1 MSLRSRFSVTSV
13 FQSSASRQQKVRK
26 TRQVKFLME
35 SLEDRAVP
43 AVITW
48 DGGAGS
54 NHFWDKANWS
64 TDTVPGKNDDVIVP
78 ALSGNARLVMESTTE
93 LRSIQT
99 KAPLQLT
106 TTTNDSYHCRLILNG
121 GNSLIENGIY
131 LDTANLKDLRI
142 QASGAGTVVTVNG
155 NLGNPGAI
163 LKEFSASAF
172 AGAQMSFTNTVLPTY
187 VNASFEASDL
197 GSRMLVQ
204 GIKHFDHIGN
214 PTMNVTKDAEMT
226 FADLERMD
234 LVNRTYNGWF
244 HVIVVSEGG
253 KLNLPALKSLTTGT
267 EHEGSP
273 NLSLYTSDLKNSDGS
288 FQYSKSILNTPELQT
303 LKNVSVSVY
312 QMANFCIWNAP
323 KLESFSKCSL
333 GYNAPGQLMVLPSVK
348 EIHETNFFV
357 HQGFVE
363 LPNVGVVDLGQM
375 RWNTTWVSNGKG
387 SALTITAKEVRG
399 QLGRGNFFYINALN
413 DGLINLNS
421 NSLIDDN
428 ASKDDGGL
436 FAKAKDNG
444 ILRLNVNHTAGTIID
459 LPESG
464 ILAMDSVIDARFK
477 VLRGW
482 DNNQGRFF
490 AQKMQFLKIDTYIPT
505 GYTVVKNSPRYGPNL
520 DEHHY
525 SNPMRLEKIDA
536 PNVTKVEGD
545 FAAATN
551 PFPKLQ
557 EIYGNLT
564 LDSGNSSNAVFSTPA
579 MTSSAFSKITSIT
592 FQGKNNWP
600 ELFNAK
606 QLEGVHLSFLKY
618 SGTAEFTGVESIANQ
633 SSIYLSDQTGVT
645 LLFPRLTS
653 FVNSSLKAERGAASV
668 QAPVLRNASR
678 STLVFASYNHGFA
691 YVNVGPWLVA
701 PSLERI
707 DGTRF
712 DIRFGNQI
720 ILPAVTEV
728 NLPPD
733 SQTDPAWL
741 VQGRT
746 YGGFSWSSASGP
758 EPTDFVLPDDP
769 SLLSLPNLKTIKFN
783 PLTNSTSTS
792 TISTKDGATINF
804 NPNGTLLDGPI
815 SLNQS
820 SLGEYSSRIALLS
833 GHIIIGPSASYTGN
847 GQIRG
852 SLTNQGQISLKGDS
866 SDFGGLNIAGAFTQS
881 PTGKTNLE
889 IGSAEK
895 FDRIAA
901 DGSLVIDGQMNISLI
916 DDFANSSLVPSTTVQ
931 VLSGSPIS
939 YKSSKTLVVKQPGT
953 NGNSVQVAFQPNGQA
968 ILSKPSSSP
977 TPTPT
982 PTPASPGN
990 ISWDGGAGTNRWSD
1004 AANWSGD
1011 RLPGSGSIVTIPAQ
1025 AALNEILIDQN
1036 VEIAR
1041 LTTSEPLRVEAKSTT
1056 TPVTVRVNSGASV
1069 INQGVVLKG
1078 GTLATQ
1084 NSGTTL
1090 DIFGQTKLEAVA
1102 LSSTNTAPTQAG
1114 LQAINGSWL
1123 TVHDTKTIVAG
1134 LNDLTVTA
1142 IGGGAKVM
1150 FPDLLAAHTQTTV
1163 SGSVKSAIHLSA
1175 SGGGAIEMPKLKSM
1189 SGDKINIVIQN
1200 SWINTP
1206 LLTGLKNA
1214 TIMITDTTDNGVQQA
1229 DWINT
1234 ELGFLDRSSFF
1245 VTGAD
1250 ITLSL
1255 LKVKSITQ
1263 TNLSATG
1270 SKLYFPAIDKVDF
1283 NLFYLTGDNPVRS
1296 WTASGAGSLLE
1307 VRTNSIS
1314 GNINSGSTF
1323 IAQASQKAL
1332 LSIYSPTIS
1341 DQRLVPASTG
1351 GLFLKADTGG
1361 ILRAYNTATSGTIV
1375 DVASGG
1381 AVAMDQAVQ
1390 GQFKQI
1396 RTADGRFYASA
1407 MTSLTITDP
1416 DASVVTPMDM
1426 IVAPKVTSING
1437 RFQAYSNPFPVL
1449 STISGSLKLLHQK
1462 GTPVSQVTIFNTP
1475 AATALSGFTVTM
1487 EQGVSWPQLLSQQ
1500 SWSNLTVNQIQTDGT
1515 VKVVTKST
1523 AALIPA
1529 SSSTVKPA
1537 SVTVNK
1543 AVTAKPIPKPKV
1555 VAVKKTP
1562 AVPTKKAVPKVTVKK
1577 KF

>member
-13 FQSSASRQQKVRK
+13 FQSSASCQQKVRK
-26 TRQVKFLME
+26 TRQAKFLME

-54 NHFWDKANWS
+54 NNFWDKANWS
-64 TDTVPGKNDDVIVP
+64 TDTVPGKNDDVVVP
-78 ALSGNARLVMESTTE
+78 AFSGNARLVIDGTCE

-106 TTTNDSYHCRLILNG
+106 TTTNDSYRCRLILDG
-121 GNSLIENGIY
+121 GNSLIDNGIY

-214 PTMNVTKDAEMT
+214 PTINVMKDAEMT

-312 QMANFCIWNAP
+312 QMANSCIWNAP

-444 ILRLNVNHTAGTIID
+444 ILRLNVNQTAGTIID

-482 DNNQGRFF
+482 DSTQGRFY
-490 AQKMQFLKIDTYIPT
+490 AQKMQSFKIDTYI
-505 GYTVVKNSPRYGPNL
+505 GSDYTVIKNSPRFGPNL
-520 DEHHY
+520 DEYHS
-525 SNPMRLEKIDA
+525 SNPLRLEKIDA
-536 PNVTKVEGD
+536 PNVTRVEGD
-545 FAAATN
+545 FSASTN
-551 PFPKLQ
+551 PFPKLR
-557 EIYGNLT
+557 EFYGRLK
-564 LDSGNSSNAVFSTPA
+564 LDTGDSAQSIFSTPA
-579 MTSSAFSKITSIT
+579 MPGTAISKITSVH
-592 FQGKNNWP
+592 FDGKRSWP

-606 QLEGVHLSFLKY
+606 QLEGVHLSFENIA
-618 SGTAEFTGVESIANQ
+618 GTVEFTGVESITNQ
-633 SSIYLSDQTGVT
+633 LSIYLSDQTGVT
-645 LLFPRLTS
+645 LIFPKLTS
-653 FVNSSLKAERGAASV
+653 FIDSSITTEYGVSTIEV
-668 QAPVLRNASR
+668 PVLRDASR
-678 STLVFASYNHGFA
+678 SNLVFASDNNSWANAKGGKTWF
-691 YVNVGPWLVA
+691 VA
-701 PSLERI
+701 PNLSCI

-712 DIRFGNQI
+712 SIRRGNQI
-720 ILPAVTEV
+720 TLPAVTDV
-728 NLPPD
+728 ILPSD
-733 SQTDPAWL
+733 NGNIPAWDI
-741 VQGRT
+741 QGRT
-746 YGGFSWSSASGP
+746 NGGFSWSGP
-758 EPTDFVLPDDP
+758 YPTDHVQLDDP
-769 SLLSLPNLKTIKFN
+769 SKLSLPNLKSIKFGVSGASN
-783 PLTNSTSTS
+783 TTTS
-792 TISTKDGATINF
+792 TISVQDRSAIEF
-804 NPNGTLLDGPI
+804 NQTGTLLEGSVSLSQASSSII
-815 SLNQS
+815 SGNITIGTLAT
-820 SLGEYSSRIALLS
+820 YS
-833 GHIIIGPSASYTGN
+833 GN
-847 GQIRG
+847 GQIQG
-852 SLTNQGQISLKGDS
+852 SLTNQGTINLIGDNSNYGNLSISGS
-866 SDFGGLNIAGAFTQS
+866 FTQTT
-881 PTGKTNLE
+881 TGKTNLE
-889 IGSAEK
+889 LGAANKTDSISANS
-895 FDRIAA
+895 
-901 DGSLVIDGQMNISLI
+901 SLVIDGQLNISLI
-916 DDFANSSLVPSTTVQ
+916 DDFANSSLVPSATVQ

-939 YKSSKTLVVKQPGT
+939 YKSSKTLFVKQPGT
-953 NGNSVQVAFQPNGQA
+953 NGNSVQIAFQPNGQA
-968 ILSKPSSSP
+968 ILSKPTSTPAP

-982 PTPASPGN
+982 PLPASPGN
-990 ISWDGGAGTNRWSD
+990 ISWDGGAGTNRWGD

-1056 TPVTVRVNSGASV
+1056 TPVMVRVNSGASV

-1090 DIFGQTKLEAVA
+1090 DIYGQTKLEAVA

-1296 WTASGAGSLLE
+1296 WTATGAGSLLE
-1307 VRTNSIS
+1307 VRANSIS

-1351 GLFLKADTGG
+1351 GLYLKADTGG

>member
-13 FQSSASRQQKVRK
+13 FQSSASRPQKARK
-26 TRQVKFLME
+26 SRQARFLME

-43 AVITW
+43 AVIVW

-54 NHFWDKANWS
+54 NNFWDKSNWS

-99 KAPLQLT
+99 KASLQLT
-106 TTTNDSYHCRLILNG
+106 TTTGNPNLCGLILNG
-121 GNSLIENGIY
+121 GTSSIENGIY
-131 LDTANLKDLRI
+131 LDTANLKALHI

-155 NLGNPGAI
+155 NLGNTGAI
-163 LKEFSASAF
+163 LNDFSATAF
-172 AGAQMSFTNTVLPTY
+172 AGAQLNLTNAVLPSY
-187 VNASFEASDL
+187 VNANFEAS
-197 GSRMLVQ
+197 GFGTRMLVQ
-204 GIKHFDHIGN
+204 GINHFDHIDN
-214 PTMNVTKDAEMT
+214 PTINVMKDAEMT

-234 LVNRTYNGWF
+234 LVNQTYKGWIN
-244 HVIVVSEGG
+244 VIMVSDGG
-253 KLNLPALKSLTTGT
+253 KLNLPTLKSLTTGT
-267 EHEGSP
+267 EHKGSP
-273 NLSLYTSDLKNSDGS
+273 NLNLFTNDLKNSNGS
-288 FQYSKSILNTPELQT
+288 FQNSQSILNTPELQT
-303 LKNVSVSVY
+303 VKNLNVYVY
-312 QMANFCIWNAP
+312 QTAIPCIWNAP
-323 KLESFSKCSL
+323 KLESFTKCTMN
-333 GYNAPGQLMVLPSVK
+333 YTAPGQLMVLPSVK
-348 EIHETNFFV
+348 EINETNFFIN
-357 HQGFVE
+357 QGFLE
-363 LPNVGVVDLGQM
+363 LPNVGVVDLDQM
-375 RWNTTWVSNGKG
+375 RWDTTWESNGKG
-387 SALTITAKEVRG
+387 SALTIKAKEVRG
-399 QLGRGNFFYINALN
+399 QLGQGHFFRINALN
-413 DGLINLNS
+413 DGLIKLDS
-421 NSLIDDN
+421 NSLCDDN
-428 ASKDDGGL
+428 AGKNDGGV
-436 FAKAKDNG
+436 FAIAKDNG
-444 ILRLNVNHTAGTIID
+444 ILRLNVNQTAGMIVD
-459 LPESG
+459 LPASG

-482 DNNQGRFF
+482 DSTQGRFY
-490 AQKMQFLKIDTYIPT
+490 AQKMQSFKIDTYI
-505 GYTVVKNSPRYGPNL
+505 GSYYTVVKNSPRFGPSL
-520 DEHHY
+520 DEHHG
-525 SNPMRLEKIDA
+525 SNPIRLEKIDA
-536 PNVTKVEGD
+536 PNVTRVEGD
-545 FAAATN
+545 FSASTN
-551 PFPKLQ
+551 PFPKLR
-557 EIYGNLT
+557 EFYGRLK
-564 LDSGNSSNAVFSTPA
+564 LDTGDSAQSIFSTPA
-579 MTSSAFSKITSIT
+579 MPGTAISKITSVH
-592 FQGKNNWP
+592 FDGKSSWP

-606 QLEGVHLSFLKY
+606 QLERVHLSFENIA
-618 SGTAEFTGVESIANQ
+618 GTVEFTGVESITNQ
-633 SSIYLSDQTGVT
+633 LSIYLSDQTGVT
-645 LLFPRLTS
+645 LVFPKLTS
-653 FVNSSLKAERGAASV
+653 FIDSSIIAEYGVATIEV
-668 QAPVLRNASR
+668 PVLRDASR
-678 STLVFASYNHGFA
+678 SNLVFASDNNSWANAKGGKTWF
-691 YVNVGPWLVA
+691 VA
-701 PSLERI
+701 PNLSCI

-712 DIRFGNQI
+712 SIRRGNQI
-720 ILPAVTEV
+720 TLPAVTDV
-728 NLPPD
+728 ILPSD
-733 SQTDPAWL
+733 NGNIPAWDI
-741 VQGRT
+741 QGLT
-746 YGGFSWSSASGP
+746 NGGFSWRGSY
-758 EPTDFVLPDDP
+758 PTDHVVLDDP
-769 SLLSLPNLKTIKFN
+769 SKFSLPNLKSIKVGSAQS
-783 PLTNSTSTS
+783 PNSTPSS
-792 TISTKDGATINF
+792 TISIKDRSAIEVNQA
-804 NPNGTLLDGPI
+804 GTLFDGLI
-815 SLNQS
+815 SFSQS
-820 SLGEYSSRIALLS
+820 SNAIIS
-833 GHIIIGPSASYTGN
+833 GNITVGPLASYSGN
-847 GQIRG
+847 GQFNG
-852 SLTNQGQISLKGDS
+852 SLTNQGTINLTGDKSIYGNLSIS
-866 SDFGGLNIAGAFTQS
+866 GGFTQTA
-881 PTGKTNLE
+881 TGKTYFEFGASNK
-889 IGSAEK
+889 S
-895 FDRIAA
+895 DRIAA
-901 DGSLVIDGQMNISLI
+901 NGPMVIDGQLSISFT
-916 DDFANSSLVPSTTVQ
+916 DDFASSTTIPTATVQ
-931 VLSGSPIS
+931 VLTGSPIT

-982 PTPASPGN
+982 PTPTPSSPGN
-990 ISWDGGAGTNRWSD
+990 INWDGGAGTNRWSD

-1056 TPVTVRVNSGASV
+1056 TPIMVRVNSGASV

-1090 DIFGQTKLEAVA
+1090 DIYGQTKLEAVA
-1102 LSSTNTAPTQAG
+1102 LSSTNTAPTLAG
-1114 LQAINGSWL
+1114 LQAVNGSWL

-1175 SGGGAIEMPKLKSM
+1175 SGGGAIEMPQLKTM
-1189 SGDKINIVIQN
+1189 SGDNINIVIQN

-1234 ELGFLDRSSFF
+1234 ELGFLDRSSFS

-1263 TNLSATG
+1263 TNLVATG
-1270 SKLYFPAIDKVDF
+1270 SKLYFPGVDKVDF
-1283 NLFYLTGDNPVRS
+1283 NQFYLTGDNPVRS
-1296 WTASGAGSLLE
+1296 WTATGAGSLLE
-1307 VRTNSIS
+1307 VRANSIS

-1323 IAQASQKAL
+1323 IAQASQKGFL
-1332 LSIYSPTIS
+1332 TIYSPTIS

-1351 GLFLKADTGG
+1351 GLYLKADTGG
-1361 ILRAYNTATSGTIV
+1361 VLRAYNTATSGTIV

-1416 DASVVTPMDM
+1416 DASVFTPMDM

-1449 STISGSLKLLHQK
+1449 SKISGSLKLLHQT

-1515 VKVVTKST
+1515 VKVVTKTT

-1562 AVPTKKAVPKVTVKK
+1562 ALPVKKAVSKVAVKPKS
-1577 KF
+1577 

>member
-1 MSLRSRFSVTSV
+1 MSLRSRFSVSSV
-13 FQSSASRQQKVRK
+13 FQSSASCQQKVRK
-26 TRQVKFLME
+26 TRQVKLLME

-54 NHFWDKANWS
+54 NNFWDKANWS
-64 TDTVPGKNDDVIVP
+64 TDTVPGKNDDVVVP
-78 ALSGNARLVMESTTE
+78 AFSGNARLVIDGTCE

-106 TTTNDSYHCRLILNG
+106 TTTNDSYRCRLILDG
-121 GNSLIENGIY
+121 GNSLIDNGIY

-214 PTMNVTKDAEMT
+214 PTINVTKDAEMT
-226 FADLERMD
+226 FSDLERMD

-312 QMANFCIWNAP
+312 QMANSCIWNAP

-444 ILRLNVNHTAGTIID
+444 ILRLNVNQTAGTIID

-482 DNNQGRFF
+482 DSTQGRFY
-490 AQKMQFLKIDTYIPT
+490 AQKMQSFKIDTYI
-505 GYTVVKNSPRYGPNL
+505 GSDYTVIKNSPRFGPNL
-520 DEHHY
+520 DEYHS
-525 SNPMRLEKIDA
+525 SNPLRLEKIDA
-536 PNVTKVEGD
+536 PNVTRVEGD
-545 FAAATN
+545 FSASTN
-551 PFPKLQ
+551 PFPKLR
-557 EIYGNLT
+557 EFYGRLK
-564 LDSGNSSNAVFSTPA
+564 LDTGDSAQSIFSTPA
-579 MTSSAFSKITSIT
+579 MPGTAISKITSVH
-592 FQGKNNWP
+592 FDGKSSWP

-606 QLEGVHLSFLKY
+606 QLERVHLSFENIA
-618 SGTAEFTGVESIANQ
+618 GTVEFTGVESITNQ
-633 SSIYLSDQTGVT
+633 LSIYLSDQTGVT
-645 LLFPRLTS
+645 LIFPKLTS
-653 FVNSSLKAERGAASV
+653 FIDSSITTEYGVSTIEV
-668 QAPVLRNASR
+668 PVLRDASR
-678 STLVFASYNHGFA
+678 SNLVFASDNNSWANAKGGKTWF
-691 YVNVGPWLVA
+691 VA
-701 PSLERI
+701 PNLSCI

-712 DIRFGNQI
+712 SIRRGNQI
-720 ILPAVTEV
+720 TLPAVTDV
-728 NLPPD
+728 ILPSD
-733 SQTDPAWL
+733 NGNIPAWDI
-741 VQGRT
+741 QGRT
-746 YGGFSWSSASGP
+746 NGGFSWSGP
-758 EPTDFVLPDDP
+758 YPTDHVQLDDP
-769 SLLSLPNLKTIKFN
+769 SKLSLPNLKSIKFGVSGASN
-783 PLTNSTSTS
+783 TTTS
-792 TISTKDGATINF
+792 TISVQDRSAIEF
-804 NPNGTLLDGPI
+804 NQTGTLLEGSVSLSQASSSII
-815 SLNQS
+815 SGNITIGTLAT
-820 SLGEYSSRIALLS
+820 YS
-833 GHIIIGPSASYTGN
+833 GN
-847 GQIRG
+847 GQIQG
-852 SLTNQGQISLKGDS
+852 SLTNQGTINLIGDNSNYGNLSISGS
-866 SDFGGLNIAGAFTQS
+866 FTQTT
-881 PTGKTNLE
+881 TGKTNLE
-889 IGSAEK
+889 LGAANKTDSISANS
-895 FDRIAA
+895 
-901 DGSLVIDGQMNISLI
+901 SLVIDGQLNISLI
-916 DDFANSSLVPSTTVQ
+916 DDFANSSLVPSATVQ

-939 YKSSKTLVVKQPGT
+939 YKSSKTLFVKQPGT
-953 NGNSVQVAFQPNGQA
+953 NGNSVQIAFQPNGQA
-968 ILSKPSSSP
+968 ILSKPTSTPAP

-982 PTPASPGN
+982 PLPASPGN
-990 ISWDGGAGTNRWSD
+990 ISWDGGAGTNRWGD

-1056 TPVTVRVNSGASV
+1056 TPVMVRMNSGASV

-1078 GTLATQ
+1078 GNLATQ

-1307 VRTNSIS
+1307 VRTNSLS
-1314 GNINSGSTF
+1314 GNISSGSTF

-1449 STISGSLKLLHQK
+1449 STISGSLKLLHQT
-1462 GTPVSQVTIFNTP
+1462 GTPVSLVTIFNTP

>member
-1 MSLRSRFSVTSV
+1 MSLRSRFSVSSV
-13 FQSSASRQQKVRK
+13 FQSSASCQQKVRK
-26 TRQVKFLME
+26 TRQVKLLME

-64 TDTVPGKNDDVIVP
+64 TDTVPGKNDDVVVP
-78 ALSGNARLVMESTTE
+78 AFSGNARLVIDGTCE

-106 TTTNDSYHCRLILNG
+106 TTTNDSYRCRLILDG
-121 GNSLIENGIY
+121 GNSLIDNGIY

-214 PTMNVTKDAEMT
+214 PTINVTKDAEMT
-226 FADLERMD
+226 FSDLERMD

-312 QMANFCIWNAP
+312 QMANSCIWNAP

-444 ILRLNVNHTAGTIID
+444 ILRLNVNQTAGTIID

-482 DNNQGRFF
+482 DSTQGRFY
-490 AQKMQFLKIDTYIPT
+490 AQKMQSFKIDTYI
-505 GYTVVKNSPRYGPNL
+505 GSDYTVIKNSPRFGPNL
-520 DEHHY
+520 DEYHS
-525 SNPMRLEKIDA
+525 SNPLRLEKIDA
-536 PNVTKVEGD
+536 PNVTRVEGD
-545 FAAATN
+545 FSASTN
-551 PFPKLQ
+551 PFPKLR
-557 EIYGNLT
+557 EFYGRLK
-564 LDSGNSSNAVFSTPA
+564 LDTGDSAQSIFSTPA
-579 MTSSAFSKITSIT
+579 MPGTAISKITSVH
-592 FQGKNNWP
+592 FDGKSSWP

-606 QLEGVHLSFLKY
+606 QLERVHLSFENIA
-618 SGTAEFTGVESIANQ
+618 GTVEFTGVESITNQ
-633 SSIYLSDQTGVT
+633 LSIYLSDQTGVT
-645 LLFPRLTS
+645 LIFPKLTS
-653 FVNSSLKAERGAASV
+653 FIDSSITTEYGVSTIEV
-668 QAPVLRNASR
+668 PVLRDASR
-678 STLVFASYNHGFA
+678 SNLVFASDNNSWANAKGGKTWF
-691 YVNVGPWLVA
+691 VA
-701 PSLERI
+701 PNLSCI

-712 DIRFGNQI
+712 SIRRGNQI
-720 ILPAVTEV
+720 TLPAVTDV
-728 NLPPD
+728 ILPSD
-733 SQTDPAWL
+733 NGNIPAWDI
-741 VQGRT
+741 QGRT
-746 YGGFSWSSASGP
+746 NGGFSWSGP
-758 EPTDFVLPDDP
+758 YPTDHVQLDDP
-769 SLLSLPNLKTIKFN
+769 SKLSLPNLKSIKFGVSGASN
-783 PLTNSTSTS
+783 TTTS
-792 TISTKDGATINF
+792 TISVQDRSAIEF
-804 NPNGTLLDGPI
+804 NQTGTLLEGSVSLSQASSSII
-815 SLNQS
+815 SGNITIGTLAT
-820 SLGEYSSRIALLS
+820 YS
-833 GHIIIGPSASYTGN
+833 GN
-847 GQIRG
+847 GQIQG
-852 SLTNQGQISLKGDS
+852 SLTNQGTINLIGDNSNYGNLSISGS
-866 SDFGGLNIAGAFTQS
+866 FTQTT
-881 PTGKTNLE
+881 TGKTNLE
-889 IGSAEK
+889 LGAANKTDSISANS
-895 FDRIAA
+895 
-901 DGSLVIDGQMNISLI
+901 SLVIDGQLNISLI
-916 DDFANSSLVPSTTVQ
+916 DDFANSSLVPSATVQ

-939 YKSSKTLVVKQPGT
+939 YKSSKTLFVKQPGT
-953 NGNSVQVAFQPNGQA
+953 NGNSVQIAFQPNGQA
-968 ILSKPSSSP
+968 ILSKPTSTPAP

-982 PTPASPGN
+982 PLPASPGN
-990 ISWDGGAGTNRWSD
+990 ISWDGGAGTNRWGD

-1056 TPVTVRVNSGASV
+1056 TPVMVRMNSGASV

-1078 GTLATQ
+1078 GNLATQ

-1307 VRTNSIS
+1307 VRTNSLS
-1314 GNINSGSTF
+1314 GNISSGSTF

-1449 STISGSLKLLHQK
+1449 STISGSLKLLHQT
-1462 GTPVSQVTIFNTP
+1462 GTPVSLVTIFNTP

>member
-1 MSLRSRFSVTSV
+1 MSLRSRFSVSSV
-13 FQSSASRQQKVRK
+13 FQSSASCQQKVRK
-26 TRQVKFLME
+26 TRQVKLLME

-54 NHFWDKANWS
+54 NNFWDKANWS
-64 TDTVPGKNDDVIVP
+64 TDTVPGKNDDVVVP
-78 ALSGNARLVMESTTE
+78 AFSGNARLVIDGTCE

-106 TTTNDSYHCRLILNG
+106 TTTNDSYRCRLILDG
-121 GNSLIENGIY
+121 GNSLIDNGIY

-214 PTMNVTKDAEMT
+214 PTINVTKDAEMT
-226 FADLERMD
+226 FSDLERMD

-312 QMANFCIWNAP
+312 QMANSCIWNAP

-482 DNNQGRFF
+482 DSTQGRFY
-490 AQKMQFLKIDTYIPT
+490 AQKMQSFKIDTYI
-505 GYTVVKNSPRYGPNL
+505 GSDYTVIKNSPRFGPNL
-520 DEHHY
+520 DEYHS
-525 SNPMRLEKIDA
+525 SNPLRLEKIDA
-536 PNVTKVEGD
+536 PNVTRVEGD
-545 FAAATN
+545 FSASTN
-551 PFPKLQ
+551 PFPKLR
-557 EIYGNLT
+557 EFYGRLK
-564 LDSGNSSNAVFSTPA
+564 LDTGDSAQSIFSTPA
-579 MTSSAFSKITSIT
+579 MPGTAISKITSVH
-592 FQGKNNWP
+592 FDGKSSWP

-606 QLEGVHLSFLKY
+606 QLERVHLSFENIA
-618 SGTAEFTGVESIANQ
+618 GTVEFTGVESITNQ
-633 SSIYLSDQTGVT
+633 LSIYLSDQTGVT
-645 LLFPRLTS
+645 LIFPKLTS
-653 FVNSSLKAERGAASV
+653 FIDSSITTEYGVSTIEV
-668 QAPVLRNASR
+668 PVLRDASR
-678 STLVFASYNHGFA
+678 SNLVFASDNNSWANAKGGKTWF
-691 YVNVGPWLVA
+691 VA
-701 PSLERI
+701 PNLSCI

-712 DIRFGNQI
+712 SIRRGNQI
-720 ILPAVTEV
+720 TLPAVTDV
-728 NLPPD
+728 ILPSD
-733 SQTDPAWL
+733 NGNIPAWDI
-741 VQGRT
+741 QGRT
-746 YGGFSWSSASGP
+746 NGGFSWSGP
-758 EPTDFVLPDDP
+758 YPTDHVQLDDP
-769 SLLSLPNLKTIKFN
+769 SKLSLPNLKSIKFGVSGASN
-783 PLTNSTSTS
+783 TTTS
-792 TISTKDGATINF
+792 TISVQDRSAIEF
-804 NPNGTLLDGPI
+804 NQTGTLLEGSVSLSQASSSII
-815 SLNQS
+815 SGNITIGTLAT
-820 SLGEYSSRIALLS
+820 YS
-833 GHIIIGPSASYTGN
+833 GN
-847 GQIRG
+847 GQIQG
-852 SLTNQGQISLKGDS
+852 SLTNQGTINLIGDNSNYGNLSISGS
-866 SDFGGLNIAGAFTQS
+866 FTQTT
-881 PTGKTNLE
+881 TGKTNLE
-889 IGSAEK
+889 LGAANKTDSISANS
-895 FDRIAA
+895 
-901 DGSLVIDGQMNISLI
+901 SLVIDGQLNISLI
-916 DDFANSSLVPSTTVQ
+916 DDFANSSLVPSATVQ

-939 YKSSKTLVVKQPGT
+939 YKSSKTLFVKQPGT
-953 NGNSVQVAFQPNGQA
+953 NGNSVQIAFQPNGQA
-968 ILSKPSSSP
+968 ILSKPTSTPAP

-982 PTPASPGN
+982 PLPASPGN
-990 ISWDGGAGTNRWSD
+990 ISWDGGAGTNRWGD

-1056 TPVTVRVNSGASV
+1056 TPVMVRMNSGASV

-1078 GTLATQ
+1078 GNLATQ

-1314 GNINSGSTF
+1314 GNISSGSTF

-1449 STISGSLKLLHQK
+1449 STISGSLKLLHQT
-1462 GTPVSQVTIFNTP
+1462 GTPVSLVTIFNTP

>member
-1 MSLRSRFSVTSV
+1 MSLRSRFSVSSV
-13 FQSSASRQQKVRK
+13 FQSSASCQQKVRK
-26 TRQVKFLME
+26 TRQVKLLME

-54 NHFWDKANWS
+54 NNFWDKANWS
-64 TDTVPGKNDDVIVP
+64 TDTVPGKNDDVVVP
-78 ALSGNARLVMESTTE
+78 AFSGNARLVIDGTCE

-106 TTTNDSYHCRLILNG
+106 TTTNDSYRCRLILDG
-121 GNSLIENGIY
+121 GNSLIDNGIY

-214 PTMNVTKDAEMT
+214 PTINVTKDAEMT
-226 FADLERMD
+226 FSDLERMD

-312 QMANFCIWNAP
+312 QMANSCIWNAP

-444 ILRLNVNHTAGTIID
+444 ILRLNVNQTAGTIID

-482 DNNQGRFF
+482 DSTQGRFY
-490 AQKMQFLKIDTYIPT
+490 AQKMQSFKIDTYI
-505 GYTVVKNSPRYGPNL
+505 GSDYTVIKNSPRFGPNL
-520 DEHHY
+520 DEYHS
-525 SNPMRLEKIDA
+525 SNPLRLEKIDA
-536 PNVTKVEGD
+536 PNVTRVEGD
-545 FAAATN
+545 FSASTN
-551 PFPKLQ
+551 PFPKLR
-557 EIYGNLT
+557 EFYGRLK
-564 LDSGNSSNAVFSTPA
+564 LDTGDSAQSIFSTPA
-579 MTSSAFSKITSIT
+579 MPGTAISKITSVH
-592 FQGKNNWP
+592 FDGKSSWP

-606 QLEGVHLSFLKY
+606 QLERVHLSFENIA
-618 SGTAEFTGVESIANQ
+618 GTVEFTGVESITNQ
-633 SSIYLSDQTGVT
+633 LSIYLSDQTGVT
-645 LLFPRLTS
+645 LIFPKLTS
-653 FVNSSLKAERGAASV
+653 FIDSSITTEYGVSTIEV
-668 QAPVLRNASR
+668 PVLRDASR
-678 STLVFASYNHGFA
+678 SNLVFASDNNSWANAKGGKTWF
-691 YVNVGPWLVA
+691 VA
-701 PSLERI
+701 PNLSCI

-712 DIRFGNQI
+712 SIRRGNQI
-720 ILPAVTEV
+720 TLPAVTDV
-728 NLPPD
+728 ILPSD
-733 SQTDPAWL
+733 NGNIPAWDI
-741 VQGRT
+741 QGRT
-746 YGGFSWSSASGP
+746 NGGFSWSGP
-758 EPTDFVLPDDP
+758 YPTDHVQLDDP
-769 SLLSLPNLKTIKFN
+769 SKLSLPNLKSIKFGVSGASN
-783 PLTNSTSTS
+783 TTTS
-792 TISTKDGATINF
+792 TISVQDRSAIEF
-804 NPNGTLLDGPI
+804 NQTGTLLEGSVSLSQASSSII
-815 SLNQS
+815 SGNITIGTLAT
-820 SLGEYSSRIALLS
+820 YS
-833 GHIIIGPSASYTGN
+833 GN
-847 GQIRG
+847 GQIQG
-852 SLTNQGQISLKGDS
+852 SLTNQGTINLIGDNSNYGNLSISGS
-866 SDFGGLNIAGAFTQS
+866 FTQTT
-881 PTGKTNLE
+881 TGKTNLE
-889 IGSAEK
+889 LGAANKTDSISANS
-895 FDRIAA
+895 
-901 DGSLVIDGQMNISLI
+901 SLVIDGQLNISLI
-916 DDFANSSLVPSTTVQ
+916 DDFANSSLVPSATVQ

-939 YKSSKTLVVKQPGT
+939 YKSSKTLFVKQPGT
-953 NGNSVQVAFQPNGQA
+953 NGNSVQIAFQPNGQA
-968 ILSKPSSSP
+968 ILSKPTSTPAP

-982 PTPASPGN
+982 PLPASPGN
-990 ISWDGGAGTNRWSD
+990 ISWDGGAGTNRWGD

-1056 TPVTVRVNSGASV
+1056 TPVMVRMNSGASV

-1078 GTLATQ
+1078 GNLATQ

-1314 GNINSGSTF
+1314 GNISSGSTF

-1351 GLFLKADTGG
+1351 GLYLKADTGG